1 MTVPF
6 DPGLQGER
14 TALAWSRTALVMALA
29 GTLMTRMTVDRF
41 GGIAV
46 LLGLV
51 AVVASIATGLL
62 AGTRYRR
69 RAVSLEE
76 SGTIST
82 DGRVL
87 ALATIS
93 VVAAGGM
100 AALFVLWGM
109 LDA

>member
-6 DPGLQGER
+6 DSGLQGER
-14 TALAWSRTALVMALA
+14 TALAWTRTALALALA
-29 GTLMTRMTVDRF
+29 GAVMTRMTVDRF

-46 LLGLV
+46 ILGLV
-51 AVVASIATGLL
+51 TVVASIATGLL

-69 RAVSLEE
+69 GAVSLEE
-76 SGTIST
+76 SGTILT
-82 DGRVL
+82 DGRVF

>member
-1 MTVPF
+1 VTVPF

-14 TALAWSRTALVMALA
+14 TALAWSRTALALALA
-29 GTLMTRMTVDRF
+29 GAVMTRMTVDRL
-41 GGIAV
+41 GAVAV

-51 AVVASIATGLL
+51 AVVASVATGML
-62 AGTRYRR
+62 AVTRYHRS
-69 RAVSLEE
+69 AVSLHERG
-76 SGTIST
+76 SIST

-87 ALATIS
+87 ALAAIS

-100 AALFVLWGM
+100 AALFVVWGM